1 MYLKHLTLSNFKN
14 YPEADLELS
23 PKINCF
29 VGDNGVGK
37 TNLLDAMYYL
47 SFCKS
52 CFNPQDMQNIR
63 DEEEYFAIHG
73 YYRKNGDQEDV
84 VSCIQK
90 RGLRKQFRLNRKDY
104 DRLAD
109 HIGLFPL
116 VMVSP
121 GDTDL
126 IGSGS
131 EERRKYLDGVIS
143 QFDRVYLDNL
153 LVYNRVLQQR
163 NSLLKQAEDS
173 AMAATALEAWDLQLV
188 DPAHLIHRKRDEFLR
203 EFIPIFQTFFNI
215 ISGGRETVGI
225 AYESQL
231 HTAGLAALLKE
242 SLRRDLLLRF
252 TTTGIHKD
260 ELSFTIRGLPVRKFG
275 SQGQQKSFLVALRLA
290 QFEYTRRLKG
300 FKPLLLFDDI
310 FDKLDEKRVSQ
321 IIRLVGEDNFGQV
334 MITDTH
340 PERIKQIFR
349 EIQLDH
355 KIFHITASNTISC
368 L

>member
-14 YPEADLELS
+14 YTEADLAFS

-73 YYRKNGDQEDV
+73 YYSRNGDQEDV

-90 RGLRKQFRLNRKDY
+90 RGQKKQFRLNRKDY

-121 GDTDL
+121 DDTGL
-126 IGSGS
+126 ISLGS

-163 NSLLKQAEDS
+163 NALLKQEAEP
-173 AMAATALEAWDLQLV
+173 AVIAASLEAWDLQLGS
-188 DPAHLIHRKRDEFLR
+188 PARVIHRKRDDFLR
-203 EFIPIFQTFFNI
+203 EFIPMFQTYFNI
-215 ISGGRETVGI
+215 ISQGKEVVGI
-225 AYESQL
+225 TYESQL
-231 HTAGLAALLKE
+231 HQSGLEALLKE

-252 TTTGIHKD
+252 TTAGIHKD
-260 ELSFTIRGLPVRKFG
+260 ELVFTIRGLPVKKFG

-290 QFEYTRRLKG
+290 QFEYTRKIKG
-300 FKPLLLFDDI
+300 FKPLLLFDDV

-340 PERIKQIFR
+340 PERIKQIFK
-349 EIQLDH
+349 EIHLDH
-355 KIFHITASNTISC
+355 RIFHITSGKPITC